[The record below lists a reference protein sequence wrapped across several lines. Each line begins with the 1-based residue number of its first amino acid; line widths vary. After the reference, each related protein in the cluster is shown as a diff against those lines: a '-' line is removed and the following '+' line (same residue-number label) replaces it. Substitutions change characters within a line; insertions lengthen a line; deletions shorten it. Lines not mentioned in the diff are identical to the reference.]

1 MSSHPAFKEA
11 CTGGGVARYC
21 VFMAY
26 PFKIDLEV
34 IWVQLT
40 LSTAGVAWSHIL
52 PLSMTGLAPVNHC
65 FSQILFIIL
74 SDNAT
79 SLYLFGILIECKCV
93 CVCMCV
99 CVFAYHLKNLCNV
112 TGHYVLP
119 DTVSRK

>member
-1 MSSHPAFKEA
+1 M
-11 CTGGGVARYC
+11 
-21 VFMAY
+21 FMAY

-52 PLSMTGLAPVNHC
+52 PLSMTGLAPVNHY

>member
-52 PLSMTGLAPVNHC
+52 PLSMTGLAPVNHY

-93 CVCMCV
+93 CV
-99 CVFAYHLKNLCNV
+99 FAYHLKNLCNV

>member
-1 MSSHPAFKEA
+1 
-11 CTGGGVARYC
+11 

-26 PFKIDLEV
+26 FLKIDLEV
-34 IWVQLT
+34 IWVQLAQ
-40 LSTAGVAWSHIL
+40 STAGVAWSHIL

-93 CVCMCV
+93 YMCV
-99 CVFAYHLKNLCNV
+99 CVCVCVCVCL
-112 TGHYVLP
+112 
-119 DTVSRK
+119 SSEESM